1 VKIYEW
7 EHIDFVTVPQ
17 GVSLTIGVFDALHVG
32 HRELIHRTGEN
43 PFGAE
48 SLVITF
54 RDNPLKVLQPGAY
67 PGNVLTMNQK
77 LERIAALGVGSVLL
91 IDFSL
96 DFSKLT
102 GTEFIARV
110 NALFRPRM
118 MVLGKD
124 FRCGYRNDTDADHVR
139 SLLEPQ
145 GVRVD
150 IVAPVLDNGFPVS
163 STRIRAAIQAG
174 DLHAARKLLGSD
186 FFVELGGAAV
196 EADHQAY
203 VVQISTLSQ
212 VLPAAG
218 IYDVTMYRGL
228 PSLYQGAPSFKSD
241 LRGDAFAGTVH
252 PAPTRTQ
259 VSIEHGVLRW
269 PRETGGG
276 YTLVRFDGHAVRSQY

>member
-1 VKIYEW
+1 MKVYEW
-7 EHIDFVTVPQ
+7 EHIDFVTLPQ

-32 HRELIHRTGEN
+32 HRELIHRTCEN
-43 PFGAE
+43 PFGVE
-48 SLVITF
+48 STVITF
-54 RDNPLKVLQPGAY
+54 RDNPLKLLQPGAY
-67 PGNVLTMNQK
+67 PGNVLTLDQK
-77 LERIAALGVGSVLL
+77 LERIAALGVASVLL

-102 GTEFIARV
+102 GTEFIGRI

-118 MVLGKD
+118 LVLGKD
-124 FRCGYRNDTDADHVR
+124 FRCGHRNDTDAQHVR

-145 GVRVD
+145 GVVVD
-150 IVAPVLDNGFPVS
+150 IVEPVLDNGFPVS

-196 EADHQAY
+196 ETNHQAY
-203 VVQISTLSQ
+203 LVQLSTLAQ

-218 IYDVTMYRGL
+218 TYDVTMYPGL
-228 PSLYQGAPSFKSD
+228 PSFKSD
-241 LRGDAFAGTVH
+241 LRGDMFAGTVH

-259 VSIEHGVLRW
+259 LSIEHGMLRW
-269 PRETGGG
+269 PMEIGSG
-276 YTLVRFDGHAVRSQY
+276 YTHVRFDGHAAQPHG